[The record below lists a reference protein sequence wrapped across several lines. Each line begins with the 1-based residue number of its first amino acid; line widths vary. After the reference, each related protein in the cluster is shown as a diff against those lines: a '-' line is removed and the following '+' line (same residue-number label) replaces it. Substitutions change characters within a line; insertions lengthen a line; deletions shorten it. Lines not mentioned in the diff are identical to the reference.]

1 MGSFSLQSV
10 ILYSLFAGVC
20 PLIPVPWVDDF
31 ALRRVRRAG
40 FRRLFRQG
48 GAEPTSFQ
56 LDELT
61 TDRSSWWRGCFSG
74 LVLYPLKRIFRKII
88 FVFTL
93 KDCVDAASRT
103 FHELWLVRHLT
114 ADWQAAPAEAAGGV
128 AAAARLRQALD
139 RTLAETDPRPVE
151 QVFKTAFRQGRRGIL
166 AAAAALGRAIRRARG
181 RRARE
186 EAVDRLVDA
195 AETRAEASEALD
207 KAAEDG
213 TRMANTQTEAT
224 GAPDDAASA
233 GDPGVQAL
241 VEQVESQL
249 LVQRGYFEALERR
262 FLRQLQESSGP
273 PDVRSA
279 GTD

>member
-1 MGSFSLQSV
+1 MTKDAASLQAV

-31 ALRRVRRAG
+31 VLARVRRAG

-61 TDRSSWWRGCFSG
+61 TDRSSWLRGCFAG
-74 LVLYPLKRIFRKII
+74 LVLYPIKRIFRKIV

-114 ADWQAAPAEAAGGV
+114 VDWQAGPAEAAGGV
-128 AAAARLRQALD
+128 AAAKRLRQALD

-151 QVFKTAFRQGRRGIL
+151 QSFKQAFRQGRRLIL
-166 AAAAALGRAIRRARG
+166 GVAAALGRSIRRARG
-181 RRARE
+181 RKARE
-186 EAVDRLVDA
+186 EAVDNLVAA
-195 AETRAEASEALD
+195 AESRAEAAGAAGEA
-207 KAAEDG
+207 
-213 TRMANTQTEAT
+213 
-224 GAPDDAASA
+224 GAA

-241 VEQVESQL
+241 VEQVEAQL

-262 FLRQLQESSGP
+262 FLRNLRELSAS
-273 PDVRSA
+273 PDVRPA
-279 GTD
+279 GAD

>member
-1 MGSFSLQSV
+1 MSIEPAGLHAV

-31 ALRRVRRAG
+31 VLRRVRRAG

-48 GAEPTSFQ
+48 GAEPSSFQ

-61 TDRSSWWRGCFSG
+61 TDRSSWLRGCFAG
-74 LVLYPLKRIFRKII
+74 LVLYPIKRIFRKII

-128 AAAARLRQALD
+128 AAAARLRRALD
-139 RTLAETDPRPVE
+139 RALAETDPRPVE
-151 QVFKTAFRQGRRGIL
+151 QVFKQAFRSGRRRAL
-166 AAAAALGRAIRRARG
+166 DVAAALGRAIRRARG
-181 RRARE
+181 LKARE
-186 EAVDRLVDA
+186 EAVDRLVEA
-195 AETRAEASEALD
+195 AEARAEAVDAFPEAPGVYGET
-207 KAAEDG
+207 AG
-213 TRMANTQTEAT
+213 T
-224 GAPDDAASA
+224 A
-233 GDPGVQAL
+233 GDAGVQAL
-241 VEQVESQL
+241 VEEVESRL

-262 FLRQLQESSGP
+262 FLRHLS
-273 PDVRSA
+273 
-279 GTD
+279 